1 MNDAER
7 ASLTQNL
14 ARLAAGDRSASTPV
28 FETLWPVL
36 VSFCRRYLGG
46 ATESEDCA
54 QRAMIKIFDQS
65 AFFDVTKDA
74 LTWAL
79 ALSLWECRSVRK
91 LAARHRARAGTECL
105 ESLPHESTPMK
116 ELEQAQLKA
125 ALHEAIGDLPV
136 PAQHEIA
143 HYLSGEVAGDAT
155 ARKRRQR
162 ALETL
167 RVLWR
172 RIHGE

>member
-7 ASLTQNL
+7 AALAQNL

-28 FETLWPVL
+28 FDTLWPVL

-54 QRAMIKIFDQS
+54 QRAMIKIFEQS

-74 LTWAL
+74 LSWAL
-79 ALSLWECRSVRK
+79 AISLWECRSVRK
-91 LAARHRARAGTECL
+91 AAARRRARAGTERL
-105 ESLPHESTPMK
+105 ESLPHESTPLQ
-116 ELEQAQLKA
+116 EFEQAQLQA
-125 ALHEAIGDLPV
+125 ALHEAIGDLPTPV
-136 PAQHEIA
+136 QHEIA
-143 HYLSGEVAGDAT
+143 HYLSEEAAGDAT
-155 ARKRRQR
+155 SRKRRQR